1 MMQIG
6 TNHLFDMN
14 IARMRQRAAEAAD
27 WQTQIATGKRLTAPS
42 VDAVAYDRVTLLKRS
57 IANETQYT
65 QNLGVARSVLQQ
77 SDGALAGVE
86 AQLQRASELAIRGAT
101 TTMSDSNREA
111 IAVEL
116 RSILDD
122 IFTTANATDI
132 RGTPLFGGAG
142 SAPAFTRD
150 ANGVVSYAGSGEAAP
165 IPISESATVI
175 TNDSGARVFGSVQT
189 ATGTRDVFAII
200 GDLANALGPGG
211 PSDPAALRAE
221 MERGIDGLKAAIDHV
236 AVSRASVGARGARL
250 ELEAERLTQRS
261 IDQDIERSGLEDA
274 DATESIAK
282 LQQALLTLQATQ
294 ASFAKLSQLSLF
306 DYIR

>member
-1 MMQIG
+1 MQIG
-6 TNHLFDMN
+6 TNHLFDVN
-14 IARMRQRAAEAAD
+14 IARMRQRAAEAAE

-42 VDAVAYDRVTLLKRS
+42 ADAVAYDRVTLLKRS
-57 IANETQYT
+57 MANEEQYT
-65 QNLGVARSVLQQ
+65 ANVGVARSVLEQ

-86 AQLQRASELAIRGAT
+86 AQLQRANELAIRAST
-101 TTMSDSNREA
+101 ATMSQNDRA
-111 IAVEL
+111 AMAVEL
-116 RSILDD
+116 QNILDD
-122 IFTTANATDI
+122 LFTTANGTDI

-142 SAPAFTRD
+142 SAPAFVRD

-175 TNDSGARVFGSVQT
+175 TNESGARVFGT
-189 ATGTRDVFAII
+189 IETGSGVRDLFSIV
-200 GDLANALGPGG
+200 GDLAAALGPNG
-211 PSDPAALRAE
+211 PTDPAALRAE
-221 MERGIDGLKAAIDHV
+221 MERGMDGLAAAVEHI
-236 AVSRASVGARGARL
+236 AVSRASIGARGARL
-250 ELEAERLTQRS
+250 ELEGERLAQRS

-274 DATESIAK
+274 DITETVPK

>member
-6 TNHLFDMN
+6 TNHLFDIN
-14 IARMRQRAAEAAD
+14 IARLRERAAEAAD

-57 IANETQYT
+57 IANEEQYT
-65 QNLGVARSVLQQ
+65 QNLGIARSVLEQA
-77 SDGALAGVE
+77 DGALEGIE
-86 AQLQRASELAIRGAT
+86 AQLQRASELAIRAAT
-101 TTMSDSNREA
+101 GSMSTSDRQA

-116 RSILDD
+116 QNILDD
-122 IFTTANATDI
+122 IFTTANATDV

-150 ANGVVSYAGSGEAAP
+150 ANGLVSYAGSGEAAP

-175 TNDSGARVFGSVQT
+175 TNDSGARVFGNVQT
-189 ATGTRDVFAII
+189 PQGVRDIFDIV
-200 GDLANALGPGG
+200 GDLAAALGPNG
-211 PSDPAALRAE
+211 PTDPAALRVE
-221 MERGIDGLKAAIDHV
+221 MERGIDGLGAAIEHV

-250 ELEAERLTQRS
+250 ELEAERLAQRS

-274 DATESIAK
+274 DITESVAK
-282 LQQALLTLQATQ
+282 LQQTLLTLQATQ

>member
-1 MMQIG
+1 MQIG
-6 TNHLFDMN
+6 TNHLFEMN
-14 IARMRQRAAEAAD
+14 IARMRQRAAEAAE

-42 VDAVAYDRVTLLKRS
+42 VDAIAYDRVTLLKRS
-57 IANETQYT
+57 IANEEQYT
-65 QNLGVARSVLQQ
+65 ANVGVARSVLEQA
-77 SDGALAGVE
+77 DGTLAGVE
-86 AQLQRASELAIRGAT
+86 AQLQRANELAIRAST
-101 TTMSDSNREA
+101 ATMSESDRAA

-116 RSILDD
+116 QNILDD
-122 IFTTANATDI
+122 IFTTANGADI

-142 SAPAFTRD
+142 SAPAFVRD

-175 TNDSGARVFGSVQT
+175 TNESGARVFGNIQAGSEI
-189 ATGTRDVFAII
+189 RDLFSIV
-200 GDLANALGPGG
+200 GDMAEALGPT
-211 PSDPAALRAE
+211 DPAVLRAE
-221 MERGIDGLKAAIDHV
+221 MERGLTGLSAAIEHI
-236 AVSRASVGARGARL
+236 AVSRASIGARGARL
-250 ELEAERLTQRS
+250 ELEGERLAQRS

-274 DATESIAK
+274 DITETVPK